1 MRPAGEDR
9 ESYAGWAADLP
20 PRAVVRHP
28 AVPLIYRAA
37 AGPPPAGPP
46 PAPHAAA
53 AAPDPA
59 AAAAGGGGPGAGSA
73 RRKGQRYFDL
83 ARDAGGGGMA
93 LRRTRTRKRD

>member
-37 AGPPPAGPP
+37 AGLGPP
-46 PAPHAAA
+46 PTPPVADAGPE
-53 AAPDPA
+53 PA
-59 AAAAGGGGPGAGSA
+59 DAIGPGAGPG
-73 RRKGQRYFDL
+73 RRKGQRFFDL
-83 ARDAGGGGMA
+83 ARDAGGGGGMTM
-93 LRRTRTRKRD
+93 RRKKE